1 MVSRDEWGTL
11 LAFLIEKIHEN
22 VLVPLSAAS
31 TDDISKKELESVIS
45 EKRHSISVDDPMSG
59 VFLSKKIPVI
69 PVLEAGQ
76 HQQVVLIELL
86 EDQDQAAK
94 SDDAKTNGLH
104 AATEKVC
111 EIQLGSIP
119 FQSRVLMCIPGLPLA
134 CRSVYMQ
141 GS

>member
-11 LAFLIEKIHEN
+11 LAFLIGGIHEG
-22 VLVPLSAAS
+22 VLVSLSAAS

-59 VFLSKKIPVI
+59 VFLSKKILVI

-86 EDQDQAAK
+86 EDQDQAVK

-111 EIQLGSIP
+111 GIQLGSIP
-119 FQSRVLMCIPGLPLA
+119 FQSRVLMSIPGLSLA
-134 CRSVYMQ
+134 CRSIYTR